1 MTTNDPRTVS
11 NESTWPVLLLT
22 VVIWEALSHN
32 PLPLSLASLS
42 MFGPKEESFIN
53 HFQLG
58 CIFILLF
65 YYWTDQGTLDLP
77 AEVGID
83 ISLKATEQRSV
94 YSVQLYTLRLYSSS
108 TFEFNWYANKM
119 TGTATDTRKGKL
131 RCGWC
136 VLVNCWWSFVFNDH

>member
-1 MTTNDPRTVS
+1 MTTNDPRTEWATKAPGQYFYS
-11 NESTWPVLLLT
+11 RSSYEK
-22 VVIWEALSHN
+22 
-32 PLPLSLASLS
+32 LSLTIHCHSHWPLCRCL
-42 MFGPKEESFIN
+42 GQLYSFIN

-65 YYWTDQGTLDLP
+65 YYWTDQGTLDVP